1 MQDSEEKYFKGRGA
15 QINSHNPF
23 NKHKVVREHPE
34 GLDDELLTNTGTRFY
49 NEHPKKIIN
58 KVDSPDLGFM
68 FSMNPYQGCEHGC
81 IYCYARNAH
90 HYWGFSAGLDFE
102 RNIVVKKNAAS
113 LLEKELLNPRWQ
125 PAPIMLSGN
134 TDCYQPAELK
144 FRLTRALLEVL
155 LNFRHPVSIITK
167 NNLILRDIDLL
178 SELARHRL
186 VHVAVSIT
194 TLDES
199 LRRNLEP
206 RTVTGQGRLGVIKKL
221 TEAGIPCMVMNAPII
236 PGLNSAEIPV
246 ILSAAADHGALAAGM
261 TIVRLNG
268 AIAELFTDW
277 ISKNY
282 ADRASKVLQLIASC
296 HGGKLNE
303 SEFGRRM
310 QGDGNVAESITS
322 LFRVTREKHFSGKA
336 MPNYDLTV
344 FRRVRNGQTALF

>member
-1 MQDSEEKYFKGRGA
+1 MQDPEEKYFKGRGA

-23 NKHKVVREHPE
+23 NKHMVVREHPE

-81 IYCYARNAH
+81 VYCYARNAH

-134 TDCYQPAELK
+134 TDCYQPAERK
-144 FRLTRALLEVL
+144 FGLTRALLEVF

-206 RTVTGQGRLGVIKKL
+206 RTVTGQGRLRVIKKL

-282 ADRASKVLQLIASC
+282 AERASKVLQLIASC
-296 HGGKLNE
+296 HGGKLND
-303 SEFGRRM
+303 SEFGRRIR
-310 QGDGNVAESITS
+310 GDGNVAESITS

-344 FRRVRNGQTALF
+344 FRRVRNGQAVLF